1 MSGNA
6 TDLFAGGTRST
17 GSIVNYFSAGGVS
30 ANDVNASQSTNAREV
45 LSGALTAAT
54 LTTVLSITGAGSLA
68 YLSAYTKDTTTR
80 TVRLVVIADGVTVFD
95 ATTNSIAVALRGLI
109 AAGCIPSTA
118 TPGGAAVYFSQSCS
132 VRVASSLSETDK
144 VAIAYQLE
152 TKQ

>member
-1 MSGNA
+1 MSSPITDFGLGA
-6 TDLFAGGTRST
+6 TRPTA
-17 GSIVNYFSAGGVS
+17 SIVNYFSAGGVS

-54 LTTVLSITGAGSLA
+54 LKTVLSVTGAGSLS
-68 YLSAYTKDTTTR
+68 YLSAYAKDTTAR
-80 TVRLVVIADGVTVFD
+80 TVRLVVVADGVTVFD

-118 TPGGAAVYFSQSCS
+118 TPGGAAVYFNQSCS
-132 VRVASSLSETDK
+132 VQIASSLSETDK
-144 VAIAYQLE
+144 VAIAYNLE

>member
-1 MSGNA
+1 MSDISEFGLGGQRA
-6 TDLFAGGTRST
+6 TGY
-17 GSIVNYFSAGGVS
+17 IVNYFSAGGVS

-54 LTTVLSITGAGSLA
+54 LSTVLSITGAGSMA
-68 YLSAYTKDTTTR
+68 YLSAYTKDTTAR
-80 TVRLVVIADGVTVFD
+80 TVRLFVIADGVTVFD

-109 AAGCIPSTA
+109 AAGCIPAAA
-118 TPGGAAVYFSQSCS
+118 TPGGAEIHFNASCV

-144 VAIAYQLE
+144 VAIAYNLE